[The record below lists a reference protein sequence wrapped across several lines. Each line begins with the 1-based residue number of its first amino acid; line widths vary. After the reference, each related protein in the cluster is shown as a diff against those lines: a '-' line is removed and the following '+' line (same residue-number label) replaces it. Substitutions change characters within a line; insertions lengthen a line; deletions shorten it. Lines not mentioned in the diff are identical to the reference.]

1 MGYSLIDTHCHLDI
15 IEKEGLPIHQTLD
28 ASKERGVREI
38 LQIGID
44 FESSLR
50 AKKISELT
58 HEIKIH
64 FTAGSHPADEITND
78 ENDSIEKVIRDNIQ
92 NNNFT
97 GIGEIGLDY
106 YHKKGTNKQQ
116 EEVFRRFLS
125 IAEDTNCPVI
135 IHSRDSKEDTLNIL
149 KDYKNKVF
157 GVLHCYTYDLEYA
170 LKFID
175 LGYYISFSGIVVFKN
190 AKELQEAASKI
201 PLQNMLI
208 ETDAPFLS
216 PPPNR
221 GKRNDPTNL
230 PYILEKIFELRS
242 EKKQLIEESIFTNSQ
257 NFINRKAPNYA

>member
-1 MGYSLIDTHCHLDI
+1 MNYSLIDTHCHLDI
-15 IEKEGLPIHQTLD
+15 IEKEGLPISETL
-28 ASKERGVREI
+28 SLSREKGVQEI

-44 FESSLR
+44 YESSIR
-50 AKKISELT
+50 AQKISEIT
-58 HEIKIH
+58 KDIKIN
-64 FTAGSHPADEITND
+64 FTAGSHPADEISSE
-78 ENDSIEKVIRDNIQ
+78 ENDNIENFIRENIS
-92 NNNFT
+92 NSKFT
-97 GIGEIGLDY
+97 GIGEIGLDF
-106 YHKKGTNKQQ
+106 YHREDSQKDQ

-125 IAEDTNCPVI
+125 LAEELKCPVI
-135 IHSRDSKEDTLNIL
+135 IHSRSAKEETYNIL

-170 LKFID
+170 LKFIE

-190 AKELQEAASKI
+190 AKELQEAASSV
-201 PLQNMLI
+201 PLSHMLI